1 MTTLIFD
8 CDGVLS
14 DTERFGHLPAY
25 NGTFAQLG
33 IPVEWSE
40 DDYAVKLQ
48 IAGGKERML
57 SLFTERFIA
66 DTGLPSDPAAQKEEV
81 ARWHQRKTEIY
92 AAMVADGLLPPRPGI
107 ARIIRDALGAG
118 WQLAVASTSAPAA
131 VLAVLHAAV
140 GAEDAGRFAEIFAG
154 DIVPRKKPAP
164 DIYLL
169 AMETLGADPAD
180 TIVIEDSR
188 NGLRAATAAGLSC
201 VVTVNG
207 YTEAEDFAEARLV
220 VSSLGDPGE
229 PIAVIA
235 NRSAAT
241 PGMMI
246 TLDDLRACLP
256 GRAA

>member
-14 DTERFGHLPAY
+14 DTERYGHLPAY
-25 NGTFAQLG
+25 NNTFAELG
-33 IPVEWSE
+33 VPVEWSE

-81 ARWHQRKTEIY
+81 ARWHKRKTEIY
-92 AAMVADGLLPPRPGI
+92 AKMVEDGLLPPRPGI

-118 WQLAVASTSAPAA
+118 WQLAVASTSAHAA

-140 GAEDAGRFAEIFAG
+140 GARDADRFAEVFAG
-154 DIVPRKKPAP
+154 DVVPKKKPAP
-164 DIYLL
+164 DIYLM
-169 AMETLGADPAD
+169 AMDRLGADPAD

-188 NGLRAATAAGLSC
+188 NGLRAATAAGLNC

-207 YTEAEDFAEARLV
+207 YTEEEDFSEARLV
-220 VSSLGDPGE
+220 VSDLGE
-229 PIAVIA
+229 PGAPMTVIA
-235 NRSAAT
+235 NRSSAR
-241 PGMMI
+241 PGGMI
-246 TLDDLRACLP
+246 TLADLRACLP
-256 GRAA
+256 A